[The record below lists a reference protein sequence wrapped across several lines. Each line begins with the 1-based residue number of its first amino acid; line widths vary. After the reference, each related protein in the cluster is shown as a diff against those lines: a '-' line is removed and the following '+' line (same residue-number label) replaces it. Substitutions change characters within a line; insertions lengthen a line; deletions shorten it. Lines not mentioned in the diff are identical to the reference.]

1 MKNGRKKSIVAI
13 SCVAILTII
22 TACSKEPS
30 ESKAKTIPFPEAF
43 GFYVQSNTG
52 NFSALVNSEPI
63 KNRKNHGNP
72 TVGELGHTNAMQ
84 ALNDPRFGKAHIVT
98 NVVFK
103 PEDAKNIPV
112 SPEVAFFAV
121 NSQRPTVKWYGL
133 VWQDNG
139 DLLWKTSDSWKRQAK
154 FSRPMDPNVIGISSP
169 SEGVFKYTLPSLGN
183 SCIVIEIIDMGA
195 SNMHPV
201 CFNDDE
207 L

>member
-30 ESKAKTIPFPEAF
+30 ESKSKSIPFPEAF

-52 NFSALVNSEPI
+52 NFGILANSKPI
-63 KNRKNHGNP
+63 EKRKNYGKP

-84 ALNDPRFGKAHIVT
+84 ALSDPRFGKAHIVT
-98 NVVFK
+98 SVVFK
-103 PEDAKNIPV
+103 PEDAKNILV

-133 VWQDNG
+133 VQQDNG
-139 DLLWKTSDSWKRQAK
+139 DLLWKTSDSWKRQAQ
-154 FSRPMDPNVIGISSP
+154 FSRPMDPNTIAISNP
-169 SEGVFKYTLPSLGN
+169 SEGVFKYTLPNLGN
-183 SCIVIEIIDMGA
+183 RCIVIETIDLGA

-201 CFNDDE
+201 CFK
-207 L
+207 